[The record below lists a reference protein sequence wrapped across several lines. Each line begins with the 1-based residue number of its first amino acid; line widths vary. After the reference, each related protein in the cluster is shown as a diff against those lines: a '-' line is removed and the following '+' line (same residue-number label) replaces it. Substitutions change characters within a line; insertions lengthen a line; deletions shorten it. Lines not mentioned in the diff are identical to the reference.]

1 MFKTNKL
8 AMRAAVVCCA
18 LLILLSGLHVIEYH
32 RKYTEK
38 WMRFALRKEHVVI
51 ALSTTPYRI
60 NNIQH
65 SLELLHQQN
74 LPIKT
79 IYLSVPYVF
88 KRDNIEYKIPDW
100 LEEDKRITILRTE
113 DYGPATK
120 ILGVLSAVIL
130 PPKTIMISVDDDVDY
145 PSNLALHLAYRAK
158 RNPQAAIGLSGVNI
172 DYDATGVIAANSK
185 DGLVNINSANTAVA
199 ALQGVAGIAYR
210 PYFFDNS
217 IYDIIN
223 APKECINSDDL
234 YISFYLARKNIAR
247 YTFKS
252 KYLRV
257 RDITVI
263 DLGTKSDALHRLFP
277 NEAERHRSCV
287 AFLHRKYPGVE
298 F

>member
-1 MFKTNKL
+1 
-8 AMRAAVVCCA
+8 
-18 LLILLSGLHVIEYH
+18 
-32 RKYTEK
+32 
-38 WMRFALRKEHVVI
+38 MRFALRKEHVII

-60 NNIQH
+60 KNIQH
-65 SLELLHQQN
+65 
-74 LPIKT
+74 
-79 IYLSVPYVF
+79 
-88 KRDNIEYKIPDW
+88 
-100 LEEDKRITILRTE
+100 
-113 DYGPATK
+113 
-120 ILGVLSAVIL
+120 
-130 PPKTIMISVDDDVDY
+130 
-145 PSNLALHLAYRAK
+145 
-158 RNPQAAIGLSGVNI
+158 
-172 DYDATGVIAANSK
+172 
-185 DGLVNINSANTAVA
+185 
-199 ALQGVAGIAYR
+199 
-210 PYFFDNS
+210 FFDNS